1 MPGPGVC
8 TVSVCLSMKQIPSV
22 LKLLLQLLLL
32 APFWALSQPIV
43 PPLSTSPLTLSQ
55 CLNYA
60 LVNQPVVRQARI
72 DEQTTEADIRIA
84 RAAWLPQLG
93 LTASGQH
100 YFVLP
105 TTFFPNLNTG
115 INEPRRIGVSNTS
128 TIGLA
133 GTQVIYNNEVNLASR
148 GARFS
153 RQAAQQNTATTRIN
167 VVSDVSKAFYDV
179 LLSQRQ
185 LGVFNQDI
193 TRLQRN
199 YKDAKVRYDVGIV
212 DKTDYLQAEISLN
225 NSLAGRKQ
233 AQESIKAKTA
243 LLQQFMGLPPERP
256 LQLQYDTLRLETD
269 AAFDTTAGLNI
280 AGRVEYQQLLTQK
293 SLQHLTIDY
302 YRLGFLPSIGAF
314 GNYNA
319 VYQNNDFG
327 NLYNQRFPNSYA
339 GLQAALPI
347 FTGFRR
353 TQNLRRA
360 RLQDSR
366 LDEEINNSRNQI
378 NTEYVSAM
386 ASYKGY
392 FSDYLIGKR
401 NLDLAQQVY
410 KVVDLQYREGIKA
423 YIDLLVAQTTLR
435 TSQLNYYTSLFQV
448 LGSKVELQRTLGVL
462 PTDY

>member
-1 MPGPGVC
+1 
-8 TVSVCLSMKQIPSV
+8 MKQTLLV
-22 LKLLLQLLLL
+22 LKLLLQLLLFF
-32 APFWALSQPIV
+32 PFWALSQPV
-43 PPLSTSPLTLSQ
+43 VTTPPTSTLTLSQ
-55 CLNYA
+55 CLKYA

-84 RAAWLPQLG
+84 RAPWLPQFG

-115 INEPRRIGVSNTS
+115 INEPRQIGVSNTS

-133 GTQVIYNNEVNLASR
+133 GTQVIYNNEVSLASR
-148 GARFS
+148 KARFS
-153 RQAAQQNTATTRIN
+153 RRAALQNTANTRIN
-167 VVSDVSKAFYDV
+167 VISNVSKVFYDV

-185 LGVFNQDI
+185 LDVFNQDI

-199 YKDAKVRYDVGIV
+199 YKDAKARYDAGIV

-233 AQESIKAKTA
+233 AQESIRAKTA
-243 LLQQFMGLPPERP
+243 LLHQQMGLPAERP
-256 LQLQYDTLRLETD
+256 LKLQYDTLKLETD
-269 AAFDTTAGLNI
+269 AAFDTTADLNI
-280 AGRVEYQQLLTQK
+280 AGRVEYQELLTQK

-302 YRLGFLPSIGAF
+302 YQLGFLPSIGAF

-327 NLYNQRFPNSYA
+327 KLYAQRFPNSYA
-339 GLQAALPI
+339 GLQAILPI

-353 TQNLRRA
+353 TQNLLRA
-360 RLQDSR
+360 RLQDNR
-366 LDEEINNSRNQI
+366 LDEDINSTRNKI
-378 NTEYVSAM
+378 NAEYATAL
-386 ASYKGY
+386 ASYKSY

-423 YIDLLVAQTTLR
+423 YIDLLIAQTTLR

-448 LGSKVELQRTLGVL
+448 LGSKVELQRTLGIL

>member
-1 MPGPGVC
+1 
-8 TVSVCLSMKQIPSV
+8 MKQTQLA
-22 LKLLLQLLLL
+22 LKPLFRLLLFFPFYAFAQSV
-32 APFWALSQPIV
+32 AP
-43 PPLSTSPLTLSQ
+43 PPPASTLTLSQ

-72 DEQTTEADIRIA
+72 DEETTEADIRIA

-100 YFVLP
+100 YFELP
-105 TTFFPNLNTG
+105 TTFFPNPATG
-115 INEPRRIGVSNTS
+115 LNEPRQIGVRNTS
-128 TIGLA
+128 TLGLA

-153 RQAAQQNTATTRIN
+153 RQAARQNTANTRIN

-185 LGVFNQDI
+185 LDVFNEDI
-193 TRLQRN
+193 TRLRRN
-199 YKDAKVRYDVGIV
+199 YQDAKARYDAGIV

-243 LLQQFMGLPPERP
+243 FLQQLMGLPAERP
-256 LQLQYDTLRLETD
+256 LSLQYDTLKLETE
-269 AAFDTTAGLNI
+269 AVFDTTTGLNV
-280 AGRVEYQQLLTQK
+280 ASRLEYQQLLTQK
-293 SLQHLTIDY
+293 SLQRLTIDY

-319 VYQNNDFG
+319 VYQNNEFG
-327 NLYNQRFPNSYA
+327 NLYAQRFPNSYA

-360 RLQDSR
+360 RLQDNR
-366 LDEEINNSRNQI
+366 LDEDINSTRNQI
-378 NTEYVSAM
+378 TTEYAT
-386 ASYKGY
+386 ALATYKSN
-392 FSDYLIGKR
+392 FNDYLVGKQ
-401 NLDLAQQVY
+401 NLDLARQVY
-410 KVVDLQYREGIKA
+410 TVVDLQYREGIKA

-435 TSQLNYYTSLFQV
+435 TAQLNYYTSLFQV
-448 LGSKVELQRTLGVL
+448 LGSKVELQRALGSL